1 MENNKSGVSGGRN
14 TRNLYDFDSVMST
27 SYRGTPSSG
36 RSRTN
41 SGNVSGGTVKRRKTN
56 VSKTKPKGT
65 RLSQPKVKHK
75 PFAKG
80 KGIDIPFLIIV
91 LILLTVGIVMMFS
104 ASYPVGF

>member
-56 VSKTKPKGT
+56 VSKTKPKETG
-65 RLSQPKVKHK
+65 
-75 PFAKG
+75 
-80 KGIDIPFLIIV
+80 
-91 LILLTVGIVMMFS
+91 
-104 ASYPVGF
+104 